1 MLNITAKGVHAA
13 RAQIDPIFLDT
24 PIVRPVALSRELG
37 IQLLLKDETVNPIG
51 SFKGRG
57 ASVMV
62 RSHPPGTR
70 FVCGSAGNFGQG
82 MAWATRAQGC
92 SLTVFAAETAVQC
105 KLDAM
110 RALGAEVQLSGRD
123 FDDAKDAARRHAETS
138 GAIYIED
145 GAHREI
151 AEGAGTLAIEL
162 VEAENRIDAVFVPLG
177 NGALAAG
184 VGCWLKTALPGIRVI
199 AVAAAGAPSMG
210 RAVLGQSYDPLAPP
224 QTIADGIAVRVPIP
238 SAVEEVRHWVDEVIL
253 VDEAEIIR
261 AVRMLEAS
269 TGHRV
274 EPAGAAGF
282 AGLLRQADRWRGARV
297 AIPICGRN
305 RIEHLA
311 DK

>member
-1 MLNITAKGVHAA
+1 VLKVTAKGVCAA
-13 RAQIDPIFLDT
+13 RTQIDPVFLDT
-24 PIVRPVALSRELG
+24 PVIRPVALSRELG
-37 IQLLLKDETVNPIG
+37 VQLLFKDETVNPIG

-62 RSHPPGTR
+62 RSYPPGAH

-82 MAWATRAQGC
+82 MAWATRAHGC

-110 RALGAEVQLSGRD
+110 RAFGASVQLSGRD
-123 FDDAKDAARRHAETS
+123 FDEAKDGARQHAETS

-145 GAHREI
+145 GAHHEI
-151 AEGAGTLAIEL
+151 AEGAGTLAVEI
-162 VEAENRIDAVFVPLG
+162 VEAEDRIDAVFVPLG

-184 VGCWLKTALPGIRVI
+184 VGCWMKTALPGVRVI

-210 RAVLGQSYDPLAPP
+210 RAVLGQGYDPLAPP

-238 SAVEEVRHWVDEVIL
+238 SAVEAVRHWVDEVIL

-261 AVRMLEAS
+261 AVRMLEVS
-269 TGHRV
+269 SGHRV

-282 AGLLRQADRWRGARV
+282 AGLLRQANRWRGTHV

-305 RIEHLA
+305 RIEHLT
-311 DK
+311 DD